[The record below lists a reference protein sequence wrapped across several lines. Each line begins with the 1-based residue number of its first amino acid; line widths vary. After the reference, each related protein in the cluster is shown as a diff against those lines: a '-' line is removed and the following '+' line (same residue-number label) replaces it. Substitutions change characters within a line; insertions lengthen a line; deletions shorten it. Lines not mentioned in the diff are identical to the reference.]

1 MSQST
6 HILLVED
13 DIDLGNVLSQYLK
26 MNDFE
31 IDLCRDGKAGLQ
43 QFNKKQHTLCILDV
57 MLPGMDGFEL
67 AQHIKKQSKNTPFLF
82 LTARNMKAD
91 ILKGLQIG
99 ADDYITKPFE
109 PEELLL
115 RIRNILRRTGTN
127 KNEIYKIGNYIF
139 DYSRYRLV
147 FQTTERTLTAREAD
161 LLKLLIKHKN
171 TVIKR
176 SDILKTVWGE
186 DDFFMGRSMDV
197 FITRLRKYFS
207 ADNQI
212 TIQSVRGVGI
222 ILEERKADES
232 INESSI

>member
-1 MSQST
+1 MNQPT

-31 IDLCRDGKAGLQ
+31 IDLCRDGKTGLQ
-43 QFNKKQHTLCILDV
+43 QFNEKKHQLCILDV
-57 MLPGMDGFEL
+57 MLPEMDGFEL
-67 AQHIKKQSKNTPFLF
+67 AQHIKKQSKKTPFLF

-91 ILKGLQIG
+91 VLKGLQMG

-127 KNEIYKIGNYIF
+127 KNEIYKIGNYTF

-147 FQTTERTLTAREAD
+147 YQTTERTLTAREAD

-207 ADNQI
+207 ADRQI

-222 ILEERKADES
+222 MLEEKKDNDS
-232 INESSI
+232 INSHS